1 MFNVMR
7 QNYIFSFIMYLYNS
21 NHFLY
26 NRKHFVYLPNIDL
39 KYYIMDKRISHNLQ
53 EFSDQN
59 NINCL
64 YGAVVA
70 TMSVNQE
77 IFESIIKQL
86 CYVNFYTIF
95 VLIDG
100 EAAIIING
108 DNVKLAQQSI
118 IRMTHTQNVGF
129 VKCTNE
135 LDGYFLFCETNF
147 YNYLIENDPNMQDI
161 FQRNILDK
169 YIYFDITEAKISELL
184 GIISQIEKT
193 ISQPHIYKK
202 EMLSF
207 LVHLAQMHINELID
221 TTSNELYD
229 MKHKENIFKI
239 FIHLASNNFKR
250 ERQINFYADRMN
262 ITPTYLSRIVREVSG
277 NTVCGYLQSFLYS
290 EACKMLKMTDKTIG
304 EISTEL
310 KFNDQSAF
318 TKFFKLKSGISPKAY
333 RE

>member
-1 MFNVMR
+1 
-7 QNYIFSFIMYLYNS
+7 
-21 NHFLY
+21 
-26 NRKHFVYLPNIDL
+26 
-39 KYYIMDKRISHNLQ
+39 MDKGNSHSLQ
-53 EFSDQN
+53 EFAVQN
-59 NINCL
+59 NIKDL
-64 YGAVVA
+64 YGAIVA
-70 TMSVNQE
+70 TMPVNQE
-77 IFESIIKQL
+77 TFESITKQL
-86 CYVNFYTIF
+86 KYVNFYTIF
-95 VLIDG
+95 VLVDG
-100 EAAIIING
+100 EAEVIIN
-108 DNVKLAQQSI
+108 DNNIILAQQSV
-118 IRMTHTQNVGF
+118 IRMTHTQNMEF
-129 VKCTNE
+129 VKCTDE
-135 LDGYFLFCETNF
+135 LDGYFLFCESNF
-147 YNYLIENDPNMQDI
+147 YNNIIENDPNMQDV
-161 FQRNILDK
+161 FQRNILDT
-169 YIYFDITEAKISELL
+169 YIYFNITEAKISELL
-184 GIISQIEKT
+184 GIITQIEKT

-221 TTSNELYD
+221 STSNELHD

-262 ITPTYLSRIVREVSG
+262 ITSTYLSRIVREVSG

-318 TKFFKLKSGISPKAY
+318 TKFFKQKSGISPKAY

>member
-1 MFNVMR
+1 
-7 QNYIFSFIMYLYNS
+7 
-21 NHFLY
+21 
-26 NRKHFVYLPNIDL
+26 
-39 KYYIMDKRISHNLQ
+39 MDKGNSHNLQ
-53 EFSDQN
+53 EFAVQN
-59 NINCL
+59 NIKDL
-64 YGAVVA
+64 YGSIVA
-70 TMSVNQE
+70 TMPVNQE
-77 IFESIIKQL
+77 TFESITKQL
-86 CYVNFYTIF
+86 KYVNFYTIF
-95 VLIDG
+95 VLVDG
-100 EAAIIING
+100 EAEVIIN
-108 DNVKLAQQSI
+108 DNNIILAQQSV
-118 IRMTHTQNVGF
+118 IRMTHTQNMEF
-129 VKCTNE
+129 VKCTDE

-147 YNYLIENDPNMQDI
+147 YNNIIEKDPNMQDV
-161 FQRNILDK
+161 FQRNILDT

-184 GIISQIEKT
+184 GIISQVEKT
-193 ISQPHIYKK
+193 ISQPHIYKT

-221 TTSNELYD
+221 STSNELHD

-262 ITPTYLSRIVREVSG
+262 ITSTYLSRIVREVSG

-318 TKFFKLKSGISPKAY
+318 TKFFKQKSGISPKAF

>member
-1 MFNVMR
+1 
-7 QNYIFSFIMYLYNS
+7 
-21 NHFLY
+21 
-26 NRKHFVYLPNIDL
+26 
-39 KYYIMDKRISHNLQ
+39 MDKGISHNLQ
-53 EFSDQN
+53 EFAVQN
-59 NINCL
+59 NIKDL
-64 YGAVVA
+64 YGSIVA
-70 TMSVNQE
+70 TMPVNQE
-77 IFESIIKQL
+77 TFESITKQL
-86 CYVNFYTIF
+86 KYVNFYTIF
-95 VLIDG
+95 VLVDG
-100 EAAIIING
+100 EAEVIIN
-108 DNVKLAQQSI
+108 DNNIILAQQSV
-118 IRMTHTQNVGF
+118 IRMTHTQNMEF
-129 VKCTNE
+129 VKCTDE
-135 LDGYFLFCETNF
+135 LDGYFLFCESNF
-147 YNYLIENDPNMQDI
+147 YNNIIENDPNMQDV
-161 FQRNILDK
+161 FQRNILDT
-169 YIYFDITEAKISELL
+169 YIYFNITEAKISELL
-184 GIISQIEKT
+184 GIITQIEKT

-221 TTSNELYD
+221 STSNELHD

-262 ITPTYLSRIVREVSG
+262 ITSTYLSRIVREVSG

-318 TKFFKLKSGISPKAY
+318 TKFFKQKSGISPKAF

>member
-1 MFNVMR
+1 
-7 QNYIFSFIMYLYNS
+7 
-21 NHFLY
+21 
-26 NRKHFVYLPNIDL
+26 
-39 KYYIMDKRISHNLQ
+39 MDKGISHNLQ
-53 EFSDQN
+53 EFAVQN
-59 NINCL
+59 NIKDL
-64 YGAVVA
+64 YGSIVA
-70 TMSVNQE
+70 TMPVNQE
-77 IFESIIKQL
+77 TFESITKQL
-86 CYVNFYTIF
+86 KYVNFYTIF
-95 VLIDG
+95 VLVDG
-100 EAAIIING
+100 EAEVIIN
-108 DNVKLAQQSI
+108 DNNIILAQQSV
-118 IRMTHTQNVGF
+118 IRMTHTQNMEF

-147 YNYLIENDPNMQDI
+147 YNNILENDPNMQDI
-161 FQRNILDK
+161 LQRNILDS
-169 YIYFDITEAKISELL
+169 YLYFDITEAKISELL
-184 GIISQIEKT
+184 GIISQVEKT
-193 ISQPHIYKK
+193 ISQPHIYKT

-221 TTSNELYD
+221 STSNELHD

-262 ITPTYLSRIVREVSG
+262 ITSTYLSRIVREVSG

-318 TKFFKLKSGISPKAY
+318 TKFFKQKSGISPKAY

>member
-1 MFNVMR
+1 M
-7 QNYIFSFIMYLYNS
+7 
-21 NHFLY
+21 Y

-39 KYYIMDKRISHNLQ
+39 KYYIMDKGISHNLQ

>member
-1 MFNVMR
+1 
-7 QNYIFSFIMYLYNS
+7 
-21 NHFLY
+21 
-26 NRKHFVYLPNIDL
+26 
-39 KYYIMDKRISHNLQ
+39 MDKGNSHSLQ
-53 EFSDQN
+53 EFAVQN
-59 NINCL
+59 NIKDL
-64 YGAVVA
+64 YGAIVA
-70 TMSVNQE
+70 TMPVNQE
-77 IFESIIKQL
+77 TFESITKQL
-86 CYVNFYTIF
+86 KYVNFYTIF
-95 VLIDG
+95 VLVDG
-100 EAAIIING
+100 EAEIIINEK
-108 DNVKLAQQSI
+108 NIRLAQQSI
-118 IRMTHTQNVGF
+118 IRMAHTQNTEF
-129 VKCTNE
+129 VKCTDE

-147 YNYLIENDPNMQDI
+147 YNNIIEKDPNMQDV
-161 FQRNILDK
+161 FQRNILDT
-169 YIYFDITEAKISELL
+169 YIYFNITEAKISELL
-184 GIISQIEKT
+184 GIITQIEKT

-221 TTSNELYD
+221 STSNELHD

-262 ITPTYLSRIVREVSG
+262 ITSTYLSRIVREVSG

-304 EISTEL
+304 EISTDL

-318 TKFFKLKSGISPKAY
+318 TKFFKQKSGISPKAF

>member
-1 MFNVMR
+1 MP
-7 QNYIFSFIMYLYNS
+7 I
-21 NHFLY
+21 
-26 NRKHFVYLPNIDL
+26 IDL
-39 KYYIMDKRISHNLQ
+39 KYYIMDKGNSHNLQ
-53 EFSDQN
+53 EFAVQN
-59 NINCL
+59 NIKDL
-64 YGAVVA
+64 YGSIVA
-70 TMSVNQE
+70 TMPVNQE
-77 IFESIIKQL
+77 TFESITKQL
-86 CYVNFYTIF
+86 KYVNFYTIF
-95 VLIDG
+95 VLVDG
-100 EAAIIING
+100 EAEIIINEK
-108 DNVKLAQQSI
+108 NIRLAQQSI
-118 IRMTHTQNVGF
+118 IRMAHTQNTEF
-129 VKCTNE
+129 VKCTDE

-147 YNYLIENDPNMQDI
+147 YNNIIEKDPNMQDV
-161 FQRNILDK
+161 FQRNILDT

-184 GIISQIEKT
+184 GIISQVEKT
-193 ISQPHIYKK
+193 ISQPHIYKT

-221 TTSNELYD
+221 STSNELHD

-262 ITPTYLSRIVREVSG
+262 ITSTYLSRIVREVSG

-318 TKFFKLKSGISPKAY
+318 TKFFKQKSGISPKAF

>member
-1 MFNVMR
+1 
-7 QNYIFSFIMYLYNS
+7 
-21 NHFLY
+21 
-26 NRKHFVYLPNIDL
+26 
-39 KYYIMDKRISHNLQ
+39 
-53 EFSDQN
+53 
-59 NINCL
+59 
-64 YGAVVA
+64 
-70 TMSVNQE
+70 
-77 IFESIIKQL
+77 
-86 CYVNFYTIF
+86 
-95 VLIDG
+95 
-100 EAAIIING
+100 
-108 DNVKLAQQSI
+108 
-118 IRMTHTQNVGF
+118 MTHMQNTEF
-129 VKCTNE
+129 IKCTNE

-147 YNYLIENDPNMQDI
+147 YNNIIEKDPNMQDV
-161 FQRNILDK
+161 FQRNILDT
-169 YIYFDITEAKISELL
+169 YIYFNITEAKISELL
-184 GIISQIEKT
+184 GIISQVEKT
-193 ISQPHIYKK
+193 ISQPHIYKT

-221 TTSNELYD
+221 STSNELHD

-262 ITPTYLSRIVREVSG
+262 ITSTYLSRIVREVSG

-318 TKFFKLKSGISPKAY
+318 TKFFKQKSGISPKAF

>member
-1 MFNVMR
+1 M
-7 QNYIFSFIMYLYNS
+7 YICQL
-21 NHFLY
+21 LT
-26 NRKHFVYLPNIDL
+26 L
-39 KYYIMDKRISHNLQ
+39 KINIMDKGNSHSLQ
-53 EFSDQN
+53 EFAVQN
-59 NINCL
+59 NIKDL
-64 YGAVVA
+64 YGAIVA
-70 TMSVNQE
+70 TMPVNQE
-77 IFESIIKQL
+77 TFESITKQL
-86 CYVNFYTIF
+86 KYVNFYTIF
-95 VLIDG
+95 VLVDG
-100 EAAIIING
+100 EAEIIINEK
-108 DNVKLAQQSI
+108 NIRLAQQSI
-118 IRMTHTQNVGF
+118 IRMAHTQNMEF
-129 VKCTNE
+129 VKCTDE
-135 LDGYFLFCETNF
+135 LDGYFLFCESNF
-147 YNYLIENDPNMQDI
+147 YNNIIENDPNMQDV
-161 FQRNILDK
+161 FQRNILDT
-169 YIYFDITEAKISELL
+169 YIYFNITEAKISELL
-184 GIISQIEKT
+184 GIITQIEKT

-221 TTSNELYD
+221 STSNELHD

-262 ITPTYLSRIVREVSG
+262 ITSTYLSRIVREVSG

-318 TKFFKLKSGISPKAY
+318 TKFFKQKSGISPKAF

>member
-1 MFNVMR
+1 
-7 QNYIFSFIMYLYNS
+7 
-21 NHFLY
+21 
-26 NRKHFVYLPNIDL
+26 
-39 KYYIMDKRISHNLQ
+39 MDKGISHNLQ
-53 EFSDQN
+53 EFAVQN
-59 NINCL
+59 NIKDL
-64 YGAVVA
+64 YGSIVA
-70 TMSVNQE
+70 TMPVNQE
-77 IFESIIKQL
+77 TFESITKQL
-86 CYVNFYTIF
+86 KYVNFYTIF
-95 VLIDG
+95 VLVDG
-100 EAAIIING
+100 EAEVIIN
-108 DNVKLAQQSI
+108 DNNIILAQQSV
-118 IRMTHTQNVGF
+118 IRMTHTQNTEF
-129 VKCTNE
+129 VKCTDE

-147 YNYLIENDPNMQDI
+147 YNNIIEKDPNMQDI
-161 FQRNILDK
+161 LQRNILDS
-169 YIYFDITEAKISELL
+169 YLYFDITEAKISELL
-184 GIISQIEKT
+184 GIIMQVEKT
-193 ISQPHIYKK
+193 ISQPHIYKT

-221 TTSNELYD
+221 STSNELHD

-262 ITPTYLSRIVREVSG
+262 ITSTYLSRIVREVSG

-318 TKFFKLKSGISPKAY
+318 TKFFKQKSGISPKAF

>member
-1 MFNVMR
+1 
-7 QNYIFSFIMYLYNS
+7 
-21 NHFLY
+21 
-26 NRKHFVYLPNIDL
+26 
-39 KYYIMDKRISHNLQ
+39 MDKGISHNLQ
-53 EFSDQN
+53 EFAVQN
-59 NINCL
+59 NIKDL
-64 YGAVVA
+64 YGSIVA
-70 TMSVNQE
+70 TMPVNQE
-77 IFESIIKQL
+77 TFESITKQL
-86 CYVNFYTIF
+86 KYVNFYTIF
-95 VLIDG
+95 VLVDG
-100 EAAIIING
+100 EAEVIIN
-108 DNVKLAQQSI
+108 DNNIILAQQSV
-118 IRMTHTQNVGF
+118 IRMTHTQNMEF
-129 VKCTNE
+129 VKCTDE
-135 LDGYFLFCETNF
+135 LDGYFLFCESNF
-147 YNYLIENDPNMQDI
+147 YNNIIEKDPNMQDV
-161 FQRNILDK
+161 FQRNILDT
-169 YIYFDITEAKISELL
+169 YIYFNITEAKISELL
-184 GIISQIEKT
+184 GIITQIEKT

-221 TTSNELYD
+221 STSNELHD

-262 ITPTYLSRIVREVSG
+262 ITSTYLSRIVREVSG

-318 TKFFKLKSGISPKAY
+318 TKFFKQKSGISPKAY

>member
-1 MFNVMR
+1 
-7 QNYIFSFIMYLYNS
+7 
-21 NHFLY
+21 
-26 NRKHFVYLPNIDL
+26 
-39 KYYIMDKRISHNLQ
+39 MDKDISYNLQ
-53 EFSDQN
+53 EFAVQN
-59 NINCL
+59 NIKDL
-64 YGAVVA
+64 YGAIVA
-70 TMSVNQE
+70 TTPVNQE
-77 IFESIIKQL
+77 IFESITQKL
-86 CYVNFYTIF
+86 KYVDFYTIF

-100 EAAIIING
+100 EAVITIN
-108 DNVKLAQQSI
+108 DKEIVLSQQSV
-118 IRMTHTQNVGF
+118 IRMTHMQNTEF
-129 VKCTNE
+129 IKCTNE

-147 YNYLIENDPNMQDI
+147 YNNILENDPNMQDV
-161 FQRNILDK
+161 FQRNILDSSL
-169 YIYFDITEAKISELL
+169 YFDVTEAKISELL
-184 GIISQIEKT
+184 GIIMQVEKT
-193 ISQPHIYKK
+193 INQPHLYKK

-221 TTSNELYD
+221 SASNELHD

-239 FIHLASNNFKR
+239 FIHLASNNFKK

-318 TKFFKLKSGISPKAY
+318 TKFFKQKSGISPKAY

>member
-1 MFNVMR
+1 
-7 QNYIFSFIMYLYNS
+7 
-21 NHFLY
+21 
-26 NRKHFVYLPNIDL
+26 
-39 KYYIMDKRISHNLQ
+39 MDKGISHNLQ

-100 EAAIIING
+100 EAEIIING

-221 TTSNELYD
+221 TTSNELHD

-239 FIHLASNNFKR
+239 FIHLASNNFKK

-318 TKFFKLKSGISPKAY
+318 TKFFKQKSGISPKAY

>member
-1 MFNVMR
+1 MP
-7 QNYIFSFIMYLYNS
+7 I
-21 NHFLY
+21 
-26 NRKHFVYLPNIDL
+26 IDL
-39 KYYIMDKRISHNLQ
+39 KYYIMDKGNSHSLQ
-53 EFSDQN
+53 EFAVQN
-59 NINCL
+59 NIKDL
-64 YGAVVA
+64 YGAIVA
-70 TMSVNQE
+70 TMPVNQE
-77 IFESIIKQL
+77 TFESITKQL
-86 CYVNFYTIF
+86 KYVNFYTIF
-95 VLIDG
+95 VLVDG
-100 EAAIIING
+100 EAEIIINEK
-108 DNVKLAQQSI
+108 NIRLAQQSI
-118 IRMTHTQNVGF
+118 IRMAHTQNTEF
-129 VKCTNE
+129 VKCTDE

-147 YNYLIENDPNMQDI
+147 YNNIIEKDPNMQDV
-161 FQRNILDK
+161 FQRNILDT

-184 GIISQIEKT
+184 GIISQVEKT
-193 ISQPHIYKK
+193 ISQPHIYKT

-221 TTSNELYD
+221 STSNELHD

-262 ITPTYLSRIVREVSG
+262 ITSTYLSRIVREVSG

-318 TKFFKLKSGISPKAY
+318 TKFFKQKSGISPKAF

>member
-1 MFNVMR
+1 
-7 QNYIFSFIMYLYNS
+7 
-21 NHFLY
+21 
-26 NRKHFVYLPNIDL
+26 
-39 KYYIMDKRISHNLQ
+39 MDKGISHNLQ
-53 EFSDQN
+53 EFAVQN
-59 NINCL
+59 NIKDL
-64 YGAVVA
+64 YGSIVA
-70 TMSVNQE
+70 TMPVNQE
-77 IFESIIKQL
+77 TFESITKQL
-86 CYVNFYTIF
+86 KYVNFYTIF
-95 VLIDG
+95 VLVDG
-100 EAAIIING
+100 EAEVIIN
-108 DNVKLAQQSI
+108 DNNIILAQQSV
-118 IRMTHTQNVGF
+118 IRMTHTQNMEF
-129 VKCTNE
+129 VKCTDE
-135 LDGYFLFCETNF
+135 LDGYFLFCESNF
-147 YNYLIENDPNMQDI
+147 YNNIIENDPNMQDV
-161 FQRNILDK
+161 FQRNILDT

-184 GIISQIEKT
+184 GIISQVEKT
-193 ISQPHIYKK
+193 ISQPHIYKT

-221 TTSNELYD
+221 STSNELHD

-262 ITPTYLSRIVREVSG
+262 ITSTYLSRIVREVSG

-318 TKFFKLKSGISPKAY
+318 TKFFKQKSGISPKAF